1 MIHSPQG
8 QHDTIV
14 AIASPS
20 GLAKRG
26 IVRLSGPDT
35 VSIVEQCFRSDSSV
49 SSRPHCRVG
58 SLTGAECNVPGRF
71 LVWPTERSYTR
82 QPAAEFHTFGSKPV
96 LDLCVKAL
104 VDAGARLA
112 EPGEFTM
119 RAFLSGRIDLV
130 QAEAVLAVIDAQDRR
145 QLDVA
150 IDQLAGG
157 LGARLSA
164 IRNELVASLAELEAG
179 LDFVE
184 EDIEFISSDLLLQKL
199 TSSADNIDSIIDQI
213 KSRDSNSAEY
223 RVALFG
229 LPNAGKSSLFNA
241 IVDDEAAIVSPIVGT
256 TTDRVTRTL
265 ERDGVKILWVDTAG
279 QETDSELGSISSNSQ
294 QHRET
299 EMENCDLAIDCI
311 AATGAMGDSVLSDT
325 DLQRTVVL
333 TKSDLLS
340 DSQRDSLLRQL
351 NQGTQFL
358 TSTVAGAGIEELL
371 QHVVNKAIESSS
383 SESGVV
389 GSTVLRSR
397 SSLIEGRNSGGIG

>member
-58 SLTGAECNVPGRF
+58 SLTGAEFNVPGRF

-96 LDLCVKAL
+96 LDLCLKAL

-199 TSSADNIDSIIDQI
+199 TSSAANIDSIIDQI

-229 LPNAGKSSLFNA
+229 CLLYT
-241 IVDDEAAIVSPIVGT
+241 SPSPR
-256 TTDRVTRTL
+256 DR
-265 ERDGVKILWVDTAG
+265 G
-279 QETDSELGSISSNSQ
+279 
-294 QHRET
+294 
-299 EMENCDLAIDCI
+299 
-311 AATGAMGDSVLSDT
+311 
-325 DLQRTVVL
+325 
-333 TKSDLLS
+333 
-340 DSQRDSLLRQL
+340 
-351 NQGTQFL
+351 
-358 TSTVAGAGIEELL
+358 
-371 QHVVNKAIESSS
+371 
-383 SESGVV
+383 
-389 GSTVLRSR
+389 
-397 SSLIEGRNSGGIG
+397 